1 MGYKDY
7 SQDLTEAVYD
17 LISGIS
23 ADVFIHQATENPS
36 DPYVIIRPES
46 GSGSP
51 KNHSAFFSSFVIA
64 VEVVKRFDVTV
75 NSIEVNQLAGEISEL
90 LMPTPNS
97 FGITTTANH
106 QVTDISLQSSNT
118 ITDIDGDTKYITRID
133 RYEFLINQT

>member
-7 SQDLTEAVYD
+7 SQDLTEAVYT

-23 ADVFIHQATENPS
+23 ADVFIHQATETPS

-46 GSGSP
+46 GSG
-51 KNHSAFFSSFVIA
+51 SFVIA

-90 LMPTPNS
+90 LMPSPNT